1 MLSDAARWRVG
12 DGARRFSWL
21 SPIQMIDSAYF
32 EHRLVKDVA
41 TVGDAAVVEIRL
53 RNGQLHRVHRIL
65 SVENGYVVLE
75 AYDLRGNE
83 AIWKEQ
89 WQEQV
94 FQAKGSNATS
104 RAVVPYES
112 IIDVL
117 ILRGQTGNQPRIGFG
132 MSR

>member
-1 MLSDAARWRVG
+1 MAETTG
-12 DGARRFSWL
+12 RFREASHL
-21 SPIQMIDSAYF
+21 RQMIDSAYF
-32 EHRLVKDVA
+32 EHRLAKDVA
-41 TVGDAAVVEIRL
+41 TLGDAAVVEVRL
-53 RNGQLHRVHRIL
+53 RNGQLHRVHKIL
-65 SVENGYVVLE
+65 SIEQGYVVLE

-94 FQAKGSNATS
+94 FEAKGSSAVS

-117 ILRGQTGNQPRIGFG
+117 ILRGQVGSQPRIGFG
-132 MSR
+132 ISR

>member
-1 MLSDAARWRVG
+1 MSRAPADSAG
-12 DGARRFSWL
+12 TPFH
-21 SPIQMIDSAYF
+21 IQMIDSAYF
-32 EHRLVKDVA
+32 EHRLAKDVA
-41 TVGDAAVVEIRL
+41 TVGDAAVVEVRL

-94 FQAKGSNATS
+94 FGGKGSNAVS

-117 ILRGQTGNQPRIGFG
+117 ILRGQVGTQPRIGFG
-132 MSR
+132 ISR

>member
-1 MLSDAARWRVG
+1 
-12 DGARRFSWL
+12 
-21 SPIQMIDSAYF
+21 MIDSAYF
-32 EHRLVKDVA
+32 EHRLAKDVA
-41 TVGDAAVVEIRL
+41 TIGDAAVVELRL
-53 RNGQLHRVHRIL
+53 RNGQLHRVHKVL
-65 SVENGYVVLE
+65 SIDQGYVVIE

-94 FQAKGSNATS
+94 FEAKGSNAVS

-117 ILRGQTGNQPRIGFG
+117 ILRGQVGSQPRIGFG
-132 MSR
+132 ISR

>member
-1 MLSDAARWRVG
+1 
-12 DGARRFSWL
+12 
-21 SPIQMIDSAYF
+21 MIDSAYF
-32 EHRLVKDVA
+32 EHRLAKDVA
-41 TVGDAAVVEIRL
+41 TIGDAAVVEVRL

-94 FQAKGSNATS
+94 FGGKGSSTVS

>member
-1 MLSDAARWRVG
+1 
-12 DGARRFSWL
+12 
-21 SPIQMIDSAYF
+21 MIDSAYF

-41 TVGDAAVVEIRL
+41 AVGEAAVVEIRL

-83 AIWKEQ
+83 AVWKEQ

-94 FQAKGSNATS
+94 FQAKGTNATS

-117 ILRGQTGNQPRIGFG
+117 ILRGQPGNQPRIGFG
-132 MSR
+132 ISR

>member
-1 MLSDAARWRVG
+1 
-12 DGARRFSWL
+12 
-21 SPIQMIDSAYF
+21 MIDSAYF
-32 EHRLVKDVA
+32 EKRLAKDVA
-41 TVGDAAVVEIRL
+41 TIGDAAVVELRL

-65 SVENGYVVLE
+65 SVEDGYLVLD

-94 FQAKGSNATS
+94 FEAKGSNAVS

-112 IIDVL
+112 IVDVL
-117 ILRGQTGNQPRIGFG
+117 ILRGQMGNQPRIGFG
-132 MSR
+132 ISR

>member
-1 MLSDAARWRVG
+1 MSAPGWRLADAN
-12 DGARRFSWL
+12 RRL
-21 SPIQMIDSAYF
+21 REHTHHIEMIDSAYF
-32 EHRLVKDVA
+32 EHRLAKDVA
-41 TVGDAAVVEIRL
+41 TVGDAAVVEVRL

-65 SVENGYVVLE
+65 SVENGYVVIE

-94 FQAKGSNATS
+94 YEGKGSSVVS

-112 IIDVL
+112 VVDVL
-117 ILRGQTGNQPRIGFG
+117 ILRGQVGNQPRIGFG
-132 MSR
+132 ISR

>member
-1 MLSDAARWRVG
+1 
-12 DGARRFSWL
+12 
-21 SPIQMIDSAYF
+21 MIDSAYF
-32 EHRLVKDVA
+32 EHRLAKDVA
-41 TVGDAAVVEIRL
+41 TVGDAAVVEVRL
-53 RNGQLHRVHRIL
+53 RNGQLHRVRRIL
-65 SVENGYVVLE
+65 SVDNGYVVLE

-94 FQAKGSNATS
+94 FEGKGSSAVS

-132 MSR
+132 ISR

>member
-1 MLSDAARWRVG
+1 
-12 DGARRFSWL
+12 
-21 SPIQMIDSAYF
+21 MIDSAYF
-32 EHRLVKDVA
+32 EHRLAKDVA
-41 TVGDAAVVEIRL
+41 TVGDAAVVEVRL

-94 FQAKGSNATS
+94 FGGKGSSAVS

-117 ILRGQTGNQPRIGFG
+117 ILRGQPGTQPRIGFG
-132 MSR
+132 ISR